1 MGQAQQTRRSL
12 DWVGKISTKQV
23 NQWLHSY
30 FQMMVQDV
38 KGNKYDTDQK
48 IGIGA
53 LAKEGFAL
61 DKGHRELRF

>member
-1 MGQAQQTRRSL
+1 
-12 DWVGKISTKQV
+12 
-23 NQWLHSY
+23 
-30 FQMMVQDV
+30 MMVQDV